1 LGHGVHCLDAD
12 FVVLVVE
19 HLDEELPNRRL
30 LEASAKQAKIFKAA
44 DALAPDLAVLVFEN
58 VKENSGEA
66 CRSATLEACQE
77 FVRLDQLQQRSFIG
91 ERQHGK
97 YFAAD

>member
-1 LGHGVHCLDAD
+1 
-12 FVVLVVE
+12 
-19 HLDEELPNRRL
+19 
-30 LEASAKQAKIFKAA
+30 
-44 DALAPDLAVLVFEN
+44 VLVFEN